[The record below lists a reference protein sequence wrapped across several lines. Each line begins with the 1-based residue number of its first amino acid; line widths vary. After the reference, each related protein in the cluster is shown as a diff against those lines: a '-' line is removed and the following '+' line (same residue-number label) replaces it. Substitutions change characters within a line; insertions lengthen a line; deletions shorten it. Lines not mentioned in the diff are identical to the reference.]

1 MTRCFRFLVRFSLTN
16 LAIFAAVAAVILAG
30 AFVTGVPAGS
40 SNLFSTYF
48 DSFPALALFILFM
61 LGFSMTSV
69 LTLALNFGATRNALF
84 AATQGVLAVYA
95 VGGWAISALFSALP
109 VWLGWPREGAATALL
124 LNASPAFL
132 ASAAAAAVLGL
143 LSGVMMV
150 RNRVVGG
157 VIIILAMLLM
167 MVGVFWLVIT
177 GGSFSGGMWG
187 DLPWLLPLALGLAA
201 VAADVFL
208 YRFLKHYVVR

>member
-1 MTRCFRFLVRFSLTN
+1 MARCFRFLSRFSLIN
-16 LAIFAAVAAVILAG
+16 LAIFAAVAAVIMAG
-30 AFVTGVPAGS
+30 ALVTGVPDGAT
-40 SNLFSTYF
+40 NLFSSYF
-48 DSFPALALFILFM
+48 DGFPALALFILFM

-95 VGGWAISALFSALP
+95 VGGWTISALFSSVP
-109 VWLGWPREGAATALL
+109 VWLGWRREGAATVLL

-132 ASAAAAAVLGL
+132 AAAAAAAVLGL
-143 LSGVMMV
+143 LSGVMMA
-150 RNRVVGG
+150 RNRLLGG
-157 VIIILAMLLM
+157 MVLVLAMLLM
-167 MVGVFWLVIT
+167 MVGIFWLVIT

-208 YRFLKHYVVR
+208 YRYLKGYVVR